1 MSPGMAGFA
10 FNLKTSVNDFYVI
23 CYRYIDGQETVPIE
37 IRF

>member
-1 MSPGMAGFA
+1 MSAGMAGFA

-23 CYRYIDGQETVPIE
+23 CYMVIDGQETVPVE

>member
-1 MSPGMAGFA
+1 MFPDMAGFA

-23 CYRYIDGQETVPIE
+23 CYMVIDGQETVPVE